1 MGVRGNILSLGSIVL
16 IAACTAQRQSVA
28 PKICTAVGIPAIEL
42 TVRDAVTGAGVA
54 RAAEVV
60 AQQWSISGVLVGVD
74 TGYAVDS
81 STMSIGE
88 MPGVY
93 DLSLTNPGYVPWAR
107 KGVMAPA
114 ADAQG
119 CHPVTQLLEADLQP
133 SN

>member
-1 MGVRGNILSLGSIVL
+1 MAFRGRMLSVGSVVL
-16 IAACTAQRQSVA
+16 IAACSAARQSVA
-28 PKICTAVGIPAIEL
+28 PTICTAVAIPAIEL
-42 TVRDAVTGAGVA
+42 TVRDAVTGSGVA

-60 AQQWSISGVLVGVD
+60 AQQSSTSGVLVGVD

-81 STMSIGE
+81 STMVIGA

-93 DLSLTNPGYVPWAR
+93 DLSLTNAGYVPWTR
-107 KGVMAPA
+107 KGVTAPA
-114 ADAQG
+114 ADPEG